1 MSFHFG
7 FTSDEPFEEVTKS
20 TRAALADQ
28 GFGIIT
34 EIDMAATLQ
43 TKLGVTTAP
52 YVILGACNPGL
63 AHQATSAVP
72 EVGVLLPCNV
82 VVRAVD
88 DGVRVDFM
96 DPAAVMSMIDDPT
109 VGSVAEQVKQRLEA
123 VRDALA

>member
-7 FTSDEPFEEVTKS
+7 VTSERPFAEVMES

-52 YVILGACNPGL
+52 YVILGACNPAL
-63 AHQATSAVP
+63 AHEATSAVP

-82 VVRAVD
+82 VVREID
-88 DGVRVDFM
+88 DAVRVDFM

-109 VGSVAEQVKQRLEA
+109 VGSVAEKVKQRLEA
-123 VRDALA
+123 VRDSLV